1 MLRNHLD
8 LLNLWFLP
16 QFLPLQKSQETS
28 SFFSLWSFFSPKK
41 NQQKKRLQCCNL
53 TNVPGAPWSPRCHSK
68 VRTTMSP
75 HCGSYDRGAVE
86 MILGEKIKSSMFY
99 INTVYYNLIIIKN
112 TLWWDGSTASPTQW
126 TLVWARSRSWWWTG
140 CVLSCSLVCRRPWGR
155 KESDTTEWLN
165 GTDDF
170 KAHEIFANQV
180 FLDALIGRFS
190 TGILWCT
197 FA

>member
-16 QFLPLQKSQETS
+16 QFFPLQKSQETS
-28 SFFSLWSFFSPKK
+28 SFFSLWSFFVPPPP
-41 NQQKKRLQCCNL
+41 KKRLQCCNL
-53 TNVPGAPWSPRCHSK
+53 TNIPAAPWSPRCHNE

-75 HCGSYDRGAVE
+75 HCDSYDRGAVE
-86 MILGEKIKSSMFY
+86 MILGGKIKSSMLY

-112 TLWWDGSTASPTQW
+112 TLWWDGLMASPTWW
-126 TLVWARSRSWWWTG
+126 TLVAMDRVCSVLQPAAVHGVTKSRTQLSDWTE
-140 CVLSCSLVCRRPWGR
+140 LMI
-155 KESDTTEWLN
+155 
-165 GTDDF
+165 F
-170 KAHEIFANQV
+170 KAHKMFANQV

-190 TGILWCT
+190 IGILWCT